1 MSTQVSSFLVFV
13 LLLVLAKVAYRI
25 FCCSQRKESQDS
37 VLYGTQP
44 SDRHRAR
51 LLQSTRQ
58 LACQHENTSLPA
70 WRPRAYLARFGHR
83 PVHGRRCLRRICLAH
98 ARASLDPWRACGMM
112 AMLIDLSTP
121 LAAQV
126 SGRKTAM
133 LYSKIFVTTLLAGQA
148 HTACGLYV
156 PQTNRANDSV
166 IRSMEFYPSAV
177 SCRRCQQLTRHA
189 IWSKMDPP
197 RPSFRL
203 LALVPSI
210 HRCVCAAPQQQPY
223 EDFVCNDKAGEA
235 R

>member
-25 FCCSQRKESQDS
+25 LLLAKKGVTGLSTVLNATQRPTSS
-37 VLYGTQP
+37 TP
-44 SDRHRAR
+44 SSEYAP
-51 LLQSTRQ
+51 
-58 LACQHENTSLPA
+58 ACQHENTSLPA

-98 ARASLDPWRACGMM
+98 AQASLDPWRACGMM
-112 AMLIDLSTP
+112 EMLIDLSTP

-126 SGRKTAM
+126 SGRKAAM

-177 SCRRCQQLTRHA
+177 SCRQCQQLTRHA
-189 IWSKMDPP
+189 IWSKVDPP

-223 EDFVCNDKAGEA
+223 EDFV
-235 R
+235 